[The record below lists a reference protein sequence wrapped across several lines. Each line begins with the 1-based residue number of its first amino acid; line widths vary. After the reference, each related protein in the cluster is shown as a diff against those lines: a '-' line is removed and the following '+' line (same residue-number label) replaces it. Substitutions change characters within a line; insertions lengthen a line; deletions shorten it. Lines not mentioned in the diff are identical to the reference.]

1 MKKILK
7 HKLVITLSAILLII
21 IFVPGVFKPEK
32 KYYNHNCSNGS
43 VIENTLETIKDY
55 FYWLFDSWF
64 DERPL

>member
-7 HKLVITLSAILLII
+7 NKLIITLSVILLVI
-21 IFVPGVFKPEK
+21 IFVPGVFKPAK
-32 KYYNHNCSNGS
+32 SYHRHDCSNGS
-43 VIENTLETIKDY
+43 ILENTLEDIKDY